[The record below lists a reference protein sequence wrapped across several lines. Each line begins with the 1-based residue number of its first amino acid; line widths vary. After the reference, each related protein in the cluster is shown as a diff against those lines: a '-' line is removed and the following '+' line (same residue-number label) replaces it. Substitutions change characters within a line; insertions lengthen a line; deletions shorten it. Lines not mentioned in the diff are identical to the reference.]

1 MLYHFASAKRN
12 YPQWLASHPDG
23 YVLVVKLPFTPAE
36 MPRHPDGSVDIE
48 AFPERIFGSDHV
60 VRQPDGSV
68 EYAGVPEP
76 APRPAPRIL
85 HRATCRMLQT
95 PAEDCQMICGTR
107 DELDAS
113 LRGEEDVQLC
123 AACC

>member
-23 YVLVVKLPFTPAE
+23 YVLVVKLAFTPAE
-36 MPRHPDGSVDIE
+36 MPRNLDGSVDIE
-48 AFPERIFGSDHV
+48 AFPERIFGSDHA
-60 VRQPDGSV
+60 VRQPGGSV

-76 APRPAPRIL
+76 PLRPAPRVL
-85 HRATCRMLQT
+85 HRATCGTLRT

-107 DELDAS
+107 EELDARLS
-113 LRGEEDVQLC
+113 GEDVPLC

>member
-23 YVLVVKLPFTPAE
+23 YVLVVKLAFTPAE
-36 MPRHPDGSVDIE
+36 MPRRPDGSVDIE
-48 AFPERIFGSDHV
+48 APPERILGSDHA
-60 VRQPDGSV
+60 VRQPGGSV
-68 EYAGVPEP
+68 EYAGGPEP
-76 APRPAPRIL
+76 ALRPAPRVL
-85 HRATCRMLQT
+85 HRATCSLLQT

-113 LRGEEDVQLC
+113 LGGEEDVQLC
-123 AACC
+123 AACR

>member
-36 MPRHPDGSVDIE
+36 MPRRPDGSVDIE

-60 VRQPDGSV
+60 VHQPGGSV
-68 EYAGVPEP
+68 EYA
-76 APRPAPRIL
+76 
-85 HRATCRMLQT
+85 
-95 PAEDCQMICGTR
+95 
-107 DELDAS
+107 AS
-113 LRGEEDVQLC
+113 RRRRCAQHPGSCTALP
-123 AACC
+123 AACSRRRPRTAR